1 MADEV
6 ASPPSV
12 SVVIP
17 THDHARFLPTAID
30 SVLAQS
36 LPAAEVVVVDD
47 GSTDD
52 TANALAPYLREILVL
67 RQPNCGVSA
76 ARNAGVGASSSPLV
90 AFLDADDVWLP
101 DKLARQVARFQADPG
116 LGLVHVGMRRID
128 AEGRVLLTELDGQD
142 GWVHQE
148 MLLLRRPAIL
158 GGGSGF
164 MVRREVIDQIGGFDP
179 DLSTSADWDLCYR
192 VARRHRVG
200 FVPEVL
206 LEYRYHGTNM
216 HRRVDVMEHD
226 MMVAFAKAFSD
237 IPASG
242 SLRRRSYARLHRIL
256 GASYLEA
263 HRPVLAARHL
273 ARAGLLRPAELIPDL
288 WRKGRS

>member
-1 MADEV
+1 MADGA

-17 THDHARFLPTAID
+17 THNHAAFLPAALD
-30 SVLAQS
+30 SVLAQT

-52 TANALAPYLREILVL
+52 TPAALDPYLREVLLL
-67 RQPNCGVSA
+67 RQPNRGVSA
-76 ARNAGVGASSSPLV
+76 ARNAGIAASSSALV

-101 DKLARQVARFQADPG
+101 DKLARQVGWFQADPG

-128 AEGRVLLTELDGQD
+128 AEGEVLSIELNGQD

-164 MVRREVIDQIGGFDP
+164 MVRRDVLDEIGGFDP

-206 LEYRYHGTNM
+206 LEYRCHGANM
-216 HRRVDVMEHD
+216 HRRVEVMEHD
-226 MMVAFAKAFSD
+226 MMAAFAKAFSD
-237 IPASG
+237 IPTSG
-242 SLRRRSYARLHRIL
+242 GLKRRSYARLHRIL

-273 ARAGLLRPAELIPDL
+273 ARAALLSPAELIPDL
-288 WRKGRS
+288 GRKGRS